1 MAAARRIEFRVA
13 GQPTDHTRAAF
24 PDMSVEEAAPETIIV
39 GTVADDAQL
48 HGVLAQ
54 IQALGLRVVSM
65 HEVRGAQEAA
75 QEGGRAG

>member
-1 MAAARRIEFRVA
+1 MNPPRRYEFRVA

-39 GTVADDAQL
+39 GTVLDDAQL

-65 HEVRGAQEAA
+65 QEVRGEP
-75 QEGGRAG
+75 GP